1 MGSEAKYTNIDTLR
15 QTRLYSLDAQLFV
28 ADGMNMVK
36 ERFSTLTWRLP
47 NDLASK
53 ICDDCTKEVTKNCR
67 VICDFKIVPGE
78 DISER
83 KCYG

>member
-1 MGSEAKYTNIDTLR
+1 
-15 QTRLYSLDAQLFV
+15 
-28 ADGMNMVK
+28 MNMLK
-36 ERFSTLTWRLP
+36 GRLSTLTWRLP

-53 ICDDCTKEVTKNCR
+53 IFDDCTKEVTENCR

-83 KCYG
+83 K